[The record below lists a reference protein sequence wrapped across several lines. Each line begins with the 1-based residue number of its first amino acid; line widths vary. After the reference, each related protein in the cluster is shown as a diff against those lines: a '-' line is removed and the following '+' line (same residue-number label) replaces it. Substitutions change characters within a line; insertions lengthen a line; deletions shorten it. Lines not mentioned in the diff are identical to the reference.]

1 MKIEFAIEKDL
12 EQISKLEE
20 YITKTELERLIPLKR
35 VIVAREN
42 EELYGWLRFGLF
54 WDSIPFMNMLF
65 VLPDFQGK
73 GLGRRIAEFWEA
85 DMKAQGYK
93 RLMTSTLSN
102 EEAQH
107 FYRKLGYRDCG
118 SLLLPDEPLEILF
131 IKELC
136 QEEVRKKC

>member
-12 EQISKLEE
+12 EQISRLDE
-20 YITKTELERLIPLKR
+20 YITKTELARLIPLKR

-42 EELYGWLRFGLF
+42 EELHGWLRFGLF

-65 VLPDFQGK
+65 VLQDFQGK
-73 GLGRRIAEFWEA
+73 GLGRRLVEYWET

-118 SLLLPDEPLEILF
+118 SLLLPDEPLEIMF

-136 QEEVRKKC
+136 QSEVKKKC